1 MTSPPVISVAGLR
14 KAFGSRTALDGI
26 DFEVAGGVCTGLI
39 GPNGAG
45 KTTVIRVLLGLSP
58 PDAGQVRVLGFE
70 LPAQAGQA
78 RARLGVVPQ
87 TDSLDPD
94 FKVAENLRVYGGYY
108 GLAKSELE
116 RRIPRLLDFV
126 NLGERA
132 HENVGELSGG
142 MQRRLTIARA
152 LINDP
157 DLLILDEP
165 TTGLDPQVRH
175 LIWARLRS
183 LKSRGKTLFLTTHY
197 MEEAERLCDEVLI
210 MDAGRI
216 IARGGPHALIHLHVE
231 PAVIEISAAPPAVR
245 EALQQAGG
253 IRVESVGESLYCY
266 TDDSAG
272 LARRLDG
279 WGLGYLTRPPSLEDV
294 FLHLTGHGVR
304 E

>member
-1 MTSPPVISVAGLR
+1 MTQAAVTVTGLR
-14 KAFGSRTALDGI
+14 KAFGSRVALDGLN
-26 DFEVAGGVCTGLI
+26 FEVAAGVCTGLI

-58 PDAGQVRVLGFE
+58 PDAGLVRVLGFE
-70 LPAQAGQA
+70 LPAQAARA

-87 TDSLDPD
+87 ADTLDPD
-94 FKVAENLRVYGGYY
+94 FKVAENLRVYGRYY
-108 GLAKSELE
+108 GLAKRELDS
-116 RRIPRLLDFV
+116 RIPRLLDFV

-132 HENVGELSGG
+132 HENVNQLSGG

-152 LINDP
+152 LVNDP

-175 LIWARLRS
+175 LIWSRLRL
-183 LKSRGKTLFLTTHY
+183 LKGQGKTLFLTTHY
-197 MEEAERLCDEVLI
+197 MEEAERLCDEVLV

-216 IARGGPHALIHLHVE
+216 IARGSPRALVERHVE
-231 PAVIEISAAPPAVR
+231 SAVIEVNGTSPAIR
-245 EALQQAGG
+245 EALAQTAHVR
-253 IRVESVGESLYCY
+253 IETVGENFYCY

-272 LARRLDG
+272 LARCLDG
-279 WGLGYLTRPPSLEDV
+279 WGVPYLSRPPGLEDV
-294 FLHLTGHGVR
+294 FLHLTGHRVR

>member
-1 MTSPPVISVAGLR
+1 MTQAAVTVTGLR
-14 KAFGSRTALDGI
+14 KAFGSRVTLDGLN
-26 DFEVAGGVCTGLI
+26 FEVAAGVCTGLI

-58 PDAGQVRVLGFE
+58 PDAGLVRVLGFE
-70 LPAQAGQA
+70 LPAQAARA

-87 TDSLDPD
+87 ADTLDPD
-94 FKVAENLRVYGGYY
+94 FKVAENLRVYGRYY
-108 GLAKSELE
+108 GLAKRELDS
-116 RRIPRLLDFV
+116 RIPRLLDFV

-132 HENVGELSGG
+132 HENVNQLSGG

-152 LINDP
+152 LVNDP

-175 LIWARLRS
+175 LIWSRLRL
-183 LKSRGKTLFLTTHY
+183 LKGQGKTLFLTTHY
-197 MEEAERLCDEVLI
+197 MEEAERLCDEVLV

-216 IARGGPHALIHLHVE
+216 IARGSPRALVERHVE
-231 PAVIEISAAPPAVR
+231 SAVIEVNGTSPAIR
-245 EALQQAGG
+245 EALAQTAHVR
-253 IRVESVGESLYCY
+253 IETVGENFYCY

-279 WGLGYLTRPPSLEDV
+279 WGVPYLSRPPGLEDV
-294 FLHLTGHGVR
+294 FLHLTGHRVR